1 MSTTAR
7 TATPLLEVTDL
18 VVDYRNGRRSFRAVS
33 EVSFSLAAGRT
44 LGLVGESGSGKSTI
58 GRAILGLAPASGGSI
73 RFAGAELASMKRAE
87 RRALSSQIQVIFQD
101 PYSSLD
107 ITKTIGYTLAEP
119 LNQHEQLTRAQTL
132 ERIRAMVRRVGLPE
146 ESIHRYP
153 AQFSGGQRQRIA
165 IARALIGNPK
175 FVVCD
180 EPVSALDLS
189 IQAEVMNL
197 LAELQKS
204 MGLALLF
211 ISHDLS
217 VVRHIS
223 DELVVLK
230 NGRVVEQGAAEDIYN
245 DPQHSYTQTLLAASP
260 VPDPQAQTE
269 RREARRQ
276 ARLHA
281 AAAQRR
287 AAATPTPTLE
297 RI

>member
-1 MSTTAR
+1 MTAN
-7 TATPLLEVTDL
+7 TGKHTPLLEVKGMA
-18 VVDYRNGRRSFRAVS
+18 VDFRVRHRNFRAVDD
-33 EVSFSLAAGRT
+33 VSFSLEAGRT

-58 GRAILGLAPASGGSI
+58 GRAILGLAPITEGSV
-73 RFAGAELASMKRAE
+73 RFAGAELATMKKSE
-87 RRALSSQIQVIFQD
+87 RRALSNQIQVIFQD

-119 LNQHEQLTRAQTL
+119 LNQHEKLTRAQTL
-132 ERIRAMVRRVGLPE
+132 ERVGAMVRRVGLPE

-223 DELVVLK
+223 DDLVVLK
-230 NGRVVEQGAAEDIYN
+230 SGQIVEQGNAEDIYN
-245 DPQHSYTQTLLAASP
+245 NAQHPYTQTLLAASP
-260 VPDPQAQTE
+260 VPDPRAQAE
-269 RREARRQ
+269 RREARR
-276 ARLHA
+276 L
-281 AAAQRR
+281 
-287 AAATPTPTLE
+287 AATLSRPSTSVPTLE

>member
-1 MSTTAR
+1 MSTNPSTNVS
-7 TATPLLEVTDL
+7 PLLEVTDL
-18 VVDYRNGRRSFRAVS
+18 AVDYRNGRRSFRAVKG
-33 EVSFSLAAGRT
+33 VSFTLECGRT

-58 GRAILGLAPASGGSI
+58 GRAILGLAPVSSGSV
-73 RFAGAELASMKRAE
+73 RFRGEELATMKRA
-87 RRALSSQIQVIFQD
+87 RRRELSNQIQVIFQD

-119 LNQHEQLTRAQTL
+119 LNHHERLTREQTL
-132 ERIRAMVRRVGLPE
+132 KRIREMVRRVGLPE

-223 DELVVLK
+223 DDLVVLK
-230 NGRVVEQGAAEDIYN
+230 NGLAVEHGRADDIYAN
-245 DPQHSYTQTLLAASP
+245 AEHPYTRSLLAASP
-260 VPDPQAQTE
+260 VPDPQAQAE
-269 RREARRQ
+269 RRRARQ
-276 ARLHA
+276 AAAIGSHA
-281 AAAQRR
+281 R
-287 AAATPTPTLE
+287 TPSLE

>member
-1 MSTTAR
+1 MSTPTAG
-7 TATPLLEVTDL
+7 TPLLEVTDL
-18 VVDYRNGRRSFRAVS
+18 AVEYRNGRRSFRAVQD
-33 EVSFSLAAGRT
+33 VSFTLEPGRT

-58 GRAILGLAPASGGSI
+58 GRAILGLAPVSSGSV
-73 RFAGAELASMKRAE
+73 RFAGAELATMKRAE
-87 RRALSSQIQVIFQD
+87 RRTLSDRIQVIFQD

-119 LNQHEQLTRAQTL
+119 LNHHERLSREQTL
-132 ERIRAMVRRVGLPE
+132 QRIRAMVRRVGLPE

-165 IARALIGNPK
+165 IARALIGNPT

-223 DELVVLK
+223 DDLVVLK
-230 NGRVVEQGAAEDIYN
+230 DGRVVEQGPAEQIYAN
-245 DPQHSYTQTLLAASP
+245 PTHPYTQTLLAASP
-260 VPDPQAQTE
+260 VPDPDAQAA
-269 RREARRQ
+269 RREARR
-276 ARLHA
+276 A
-281 AAAQRR
+281 AAAGGR
-287 AAATPTPTLE
+287 PSIPTLE

>member
-1 MSTTAR
+1 MSTTTR
-7 TATPLLEVTDL
+7 TNDAPLLEVTDL
-18 VVDYRNGRRSFRAVS
+18 VVDYRNGRRSYRAVRG
-33 EVSFSLAAGRT
+33 VSFKLERGRT
-44 LGLVGESGSGKSTI
+44 MGLVGESGSGKSTI
-58 GRAILGLAPASGGSI
+58 GRAILGLAPVTDGSV
-73 RFAGAELASMKRAE
+73 RFRGDEMATMKRSQ
-87 RRALSSQIQVIFQD
+87 RRALSDQIQVIFQD

-119 LNQHEQLTRAQTL
+119 LNHHERLTREQTHQ
-132 ERIRAMVRRVGLPE
+132 RIREMVRRVGLPE

-165 IARALIGNPK
+165 IARALIGNPT

-223 DELVVLK
+223 DDLVVLK
-230 NGRVVEQGAAEDIYN
+230 DGLAVEQGPAEDIYAN
-245 DPQHSYTQTLLAASP
+245 PAHPYTQSLLAASP
-260 VPDPQAQTE
+260 VPDPQAQAE
-269 RREARRQ
+269 RRRLRQ
-276 ARLHA
+276 A
-281 AAAQRR
+281 AAAGSHAPTQ
-287 AAATPTPTLE
+287 TPTLE